1 MNALAAKR
9 EESDP
14 LYVLFERCCALADR
28 VRDGSLQFIDGSRLR
43 VAVVSV
49 THPPKGTGT
58 AAINRFIGSIAF
70 VAASRAAFMVAR
82 DTDDPERRFL
92 LPVKNNLAPLGK
104 GFAFRLEQRIVG
116 DPGKGIVVSTVAWE
130 TAPVDITVDAALQ
143 AADAQAGGG
152 MSAGA
157 EAEQFLKEM
166 LAAAA
171 APQKEIKDAAEGA
184 GMAWATVRR
193 AKDRL
198 GIKAYKDG
206 IDAEYKAAISG
217 APRPK
222 KGAPAAGSLAWLIE
236 RYRETGDWT
245 DLSPATRRNREN
257 HFKQVIK
264 TAGDKPYRAIT
275 QAVIVAGKDRRAD
288 TPAQA
293 RNYLD
298 AMRGLFRWAKS
309 AQHVSVDPVDGVA
322 NPKRKKGPGFPVWSE
337 ADVEAYYNR
346 WPLGTKERVWLDVL
360 LFTGLRRGDVVVI
373 GRQHVRNGIATLR
386 TEKSQGEITVT
397 LPILPVLQRTLD
409 AGPIG
414 ELAFICG
421 RRGKPLKKESFGTA
435 FKEACVAAG
444 LHDRSAHGCRKIGA
458 TRAAEEG
465 AALRN

>member
-1 MNALAAKR
+1 MPRPRPPHLQRQVTQHGKTVW
-9 EESDP
+9 
-14 LYVLFERCCALADR
+14 YVR
-28 VRDGSLQFIDGSRLR
+28 I
-43 VAVVSV
+43 
-49 THPPKGTGT
+49 
-58 AAINRFIGSIAF
+58 
-70 VAASRAAFMVAR
+70 
-82 DTDDPERRFL
+82 
-92 LPVKNNLAPLGK
+92 GK
-104 GFAFRLEQRIVG
+104 GPRTRIR
-116 DPGKGIVVSTVAWE
+116 
-130 TAPVDITVDAALQ
+130 
-143 AADAQAGGG
+143 
-152 MSAGA
+152 A
-157 EAEQFLKEM
+157 EFGTPEF
-166 LAAAA
+166 
-171 APQKEIKDAAEGA
+171 
-184 GMAWATVRR
+184 
-193 AKDRL
+193 
-198 GIKAYKDG
+198 
-206 IDAEYKAAISG
+206 DAEYKAAISG

-322 NPKRKKGPGFPVWSE
+322 NPKRKKGPGFPVWTE

-458 TRAAEEG
+458 TKRLAVGAMAMIAGRNETATSIPSPSDPVRAPE
-465 AALRN
+465 RKTK